1 MAKFRFEKIVRDK
14 VPQIL
19 SDQDIIFVRKNLS
32 HDQTLSALKEKLMEE
47 AQEVNEAHSHENLR
61 DEIADTMEVIE
72 SLLQHSGL
80 TWDEITQARKLK
92 NDKRGA
98 FKDAVYISTV
108 ESYDGHTLEKYHYE
122 DPLKYPHLYSFQKG
136 DAEITLHEHSYAPVD
151 TEILKRLREFNSPY
165 FGSKPA
171 QHFTLETRKSDQLV
185 GGGTGFIKQ
194 DVCFINVL
202 YLDDDQ
208 RKTGLGSELLKIIK
222 DFAVTKHCTKLDLE
236 TFEFQAREFYE
247 KHGFKVLQKIE
258 NWLGGQTMYFMR
270 KTLEKS

>member
-32 HDQTLSALKEKLMEE
+32 HEDTISALKEKLMEE
-47 AQEVNEAHSHENLR
+47 AQEVKEAQNKEDLR
-61 DEIADTMEVIE
+61 EEIADTVEVVE
-72 SLLQHSGL
+72 SLIAHSGL
-80 TWDEITQARKLK
+80 TWDEIMQARKIK
-92 NDKRGA
+92 NEKRGA
-98 FKDAVYISTV
+98 FQDAVYISTV

-136 DAEITLHEHSYAPVD
+136 GAEITLHEHSYAPVD

-171 QHFTLETRKSDQLV
+171 QHFTLESRKSNELI

-208 RKTGLGSELLKIIK
+208 RKTGLGSELLKIIE
-222 DFAVTKHCTKLDLE
+222 DFAARKNCTKIDLE
-236 TFEFQAREFYE
+236 TFECQARGFYE
-247 KHGFKVLQKIE
+247 KHGFEVLQKVE
-258 NWLGGQTMYFMR
+258 NWLGGQTRYFMR
-270 KTLEKS
+270 KTLV